1 MKSRQFMRRRV
12 VIGVLVLALLLP
24 IAGITYLGGQ
34 WLTALHNVDA
44 MIVTP
49 VPLTP
54 APKNPASVVAPSTPN
69 QTPSAPNTHPTGVEP
84 QTRSL
89 QPSPTA
95 LPELDD
101 PVNILLLGT
110 DARMGEAIG
119 RTDAIILVH
128 LNPRARQVSLLS
140 FPRDLWVDIPGFSKG
155 RINSVYAIG
164 ERRMGPGYGAALLK
178 ETVQQLVGIPVDY
191 FVLVNF
197 EGFKTII
204 DELGGVTIDV
214 QKPIHDRAFPMD
226 EFAGDLRT
234 MEVQFESG
242 AQVMDGTRALI
253 YARTRH
259 ADSDFGRNQ
268 RQQQVLLAIFNK
280 VREQGV
286 MAHLTHLDEYTA
298 AMRDYLRTDIP
309 RDEMIRLAQVGAR
322 LDIENIQRYAIDPSA
337 IITLDSP
344 DAFAADPTALRRIVE
359 QMTAGVAAP

>member
-1 MKSRQFMRRRV
+1 V
-12 VIGVLVLALLLP
+12 VPDAATGTAPTTGV
-24 IAGITYLGGQ
+24 
-34 WLTALHNVDA
+34 D
-44 MIVTP
+44 
-49 VPLTP
+49 P
-54 APKNPASVVAPSTPN
+54 AT
-69 QTPSAPNTHPTGVEP
+69 VEP
-84 QTRSL
+84 QTVSL

-110 DARMGEAIG
+110 DARMGEEIG

-178 ETVQQLVGIPVDY
+178 ETVEQLVGIPVNY

-204 DELGGVTIDV
+204 DEIGGITIDV
-214 QKPIHDRAFPMD
+214 PKAINDKAFPVD
-226 EFAGDLRT
+226 EYPGDLRT
-234 MEVQFESG
+234 MAVSFEPGS
-242 AQVMDGTRALI
+242 QTMDGTRALI

-268 RQQQVLLAIFNK
+268 RQQQVLLGIFNK
-280 VREQGV
+280 IREQGV
-286 MAHLTHLDEYTA
+286 MAHLTQLDEYTA

-322 LDIENIQRYAIDPSA
+322 LDTGNIQRYAIDPSA

-359 QMTAGVAAP
+359 QMTAGVAGR